1 MKRGT
6 NEYYRQRLQKKK
18 KTPENLVLV
27 EMKNAML

>member
-6 NEYYRQRLQKKK
+6 HEYYRQRLQKK